1 MIKIWDLLTQNPQL
15 TCLLL
20 GFLILVEWWIE
31 EDAYMEMIM
40 REEIEAEIR
49 KVPKPTVKVETVYLT
64 DMDMEMK
71 IV

>member
-1 MIKIWDLLTQNPQL
+1 MTKIWDLLTQNPQL

-49 KVPKPTVKVETVYLT
+49 KIPKPTVKFETIYLT
-64 DMDMEMK
+64 DMNMEMK